1 MHVKRSLDK
10 GWDIFDSNRPSD
22 IESSKCATL
31 DEVSRVDVGFSR
43 IDREDLIVSHIHVGT
58 KEVEE
63 HVPSANESC
72 LVDAGKEASQ
82 VLVNE
87 NEVSINRNCLQDG
100 EEHPLTQS
108 GLGGMPPE

>member
-1 MHVKRSLDK
+1 LHVKRSLDK
-10 GWDIFDSNRPSD
+10 GRDSFDSNLPSD
-22 IESSKCATL
+22 IESSTCATL
-31 DEVSRVDVGFSR
+31 DEVSRVVGFSG

-63 HVPSANESC
+63 HVPSANEPC

-100 EEHPLTQS
+100 EEHLLTQS
-108 GLGGMPPE
+108 GLGAPE